1 MPTTVPAGD
10 IDPAAR
16 GAALAVGQPHAV
28 GIGVGDER
36 ITAGP
41 VRVVGEFAR
50 RRCAVGLGTVV
61 VTGAAGNI
69 GSVVRRALRSEVS
82 RLVLLDR
89 VPLQVE
95 TANEEVH
102 CVDLRDAA
110 AVEAALAGAEAVL
123 HLGGLPNEAPLD
135 LLLDTNVLGT
145 HHVLEAARRTA
156 IPRVVLASSNRV
168 SGFYP
173 TAHRT
178 GPQEPVRPD
187 GLYGVSKAAIE
198 ALGRLYADKFDVS
211 VICLRIGSFEEMPTE
226 SRHLATWLSP
236 RDAVGFCRAALTAPL
251 STRFATAYAVSA
263 NARRFWELP
272 AESELAYTPIDDA
285 ETYASHITDADV
297 PADPEA
303 PQAGPYALPE
313 FTLKH
318 IRP

>member
-1 MPTTVPAGD
+1 M
-10 IDPAAR
+10 
-16 GAALAVGQPHAV
+16 
-28 GIGVGDER
+28 
-36 ITAGP
+36 
-41 VRVVGEFAR
+41 
-50 RRCAVGLGTVV
+50 GLGTVV

-95 TANEEVH
+95 AANEVVH
-102 CVDLRDAA
+102 IVDLRDAA
-110 AVEAALAGAEAVL
+110 AVETALVGADAVL
-123 HLGGLPNEAPLD
+123 HLGGLPDEAPLEH
-135 LLLDTNVLGT
+135 LLDANVLGT
-145 HHVLEAARRTA
+145 HHVLEAARRAA

-211 VICLRIGSFEEMPTE
+211 VICLRIGSFEEAPTE

-263 NARRFWELP
+263 NTRRFWELP
-272 AESELAYTPIDDA
+272 AESELAYTPIDNA
-285 ETYASHITDADV
+285 ETHASHITAADV

-303 PQAGPYALPE
+303 PQAGLYALPE